1 MLFLRNCSAHV
12 MCLAESSGITDDS
25 FRTRLRGWTFA
36 SSYRKNLAGGVRGY
50 GAARMRVIYDST
62 DPSSPGGRDDH
73 DDPSI
78 PLAAEVYP
86 GTSLRKLTLELSMP
100 MIIRIGRKKDPLDL
114 IPPKWNGTNDI
125 AGKMRVLAF
134 VVNNKH
140 VKSSEYYARLR
151 LRQLFL
157 DVARYQVVIF
167 LAVMQIQLCTNI
179 SGTSTFG
186 LSNALASTSCRK
198 RSLQPFTLL
207 IMIHSTWCL
216 PTSSVPNVRTT

>member
-1 MLFLRNCSAHV
+1 MNSTNWACLALYGRRILLVLFLRNCSAHV

-36 SSYRKNLAGGVRGY
+36 RSYRKNLAGGVRGY

-114 IPPKWNGTNDI
+114 IRPSGMVRMTSLEKCESLLLLSITN
-125 AGKMRVLAF
+125 MSNLV
-134 VVNNKH
+134 
-140 VKSSEYYARLR
+140 
-151 LRQLFL
+151 
-157 DVARYQVVIF
+157 
-167 LAVMQIQLCTNI
+167 
-179 SGTSTFG
+179 STT
-186 LSNALASTSCRK
+186 LASDCD
-198 RSLQPFTLL
+198 
-207 IMIHSTWCL
+207 
-216 PTSSVPNVRTT
+216 SSSWM